1 MSWSKFP
8 RIVLG
13 SLLLAGLVA
22 GCGFRPL
29 YKQTSNTDTVREFSQ
44 ISIAQPEDR
53 PSQQLRNHLVDILAP
68 YGQPDRPVYRLDY
81 RITESL
87 GSVFVTRSEEVTRN
101 NLQLSASIILRNYET
116 GQPVYSISASSQ
128 ASYNVTLADYAN
140 LVSEKNARERALR
153 DVAEQIRLRLGNYFD
168 RKPEIERRRLEQQE
182 LERQRYEPSS
192 PPAYTPPAPPR
203 PEQQRG
209 LLQ

>member
-1 MSWSKFP
+1 MLWSRHLRP
-8 RIVLG
+8 LLG
-13 SLLLAGLVA
+13 ILLVAGLLA

-29 YKQTSNTDTVREFSQ
+29 YKQTGSTDTVKDFSQ

-53 PSQQLRNHLVDILAP
+53 PSQQLRNYLLDALTPH
-68 YGQPDRPVYRLDY
+68 GQPDRPLYRLEY
-81 RITESL
+81 RISESL
-87 GSVFVTRSEEVTRN
+87 ASVFVTRTEEVTRN
-101 NLQLSASIILRNYET
+101 NLQLSASVYLRDYQT
-116 GQPVYSISASSQ
+116 GKPLTSISATSQ
-128 ASYNVTLADYAN
+128 ASYNVTQADYAN

-168 RKPEIERRRLEQQE
+168 RKLEMQGRQRERELREQQ
-182 LERQRYEPSS
+182 QPQQQ
-192 PPAYTPPAPPR
+192 PTGIR

>member
-1 MSWSKFP
+1 MSWSRQLRP
-8 RIVLG
+8 
-13 SLLLAGLVA
+13 LLVILLVAGLLA

-29 YKQTSNTDTVREFSQ
+29 YKQTGNTDTVKDFSQ

-53 PSQQLRNHLVDILAP
+53 PSQQLRNYLLDTLTPH
-68 YGQPDRPVYRLDY
+68 GQPDRPLYRLEY
-81 RITESL
+81 RLTESL
-87 GSVFVTRSEEVTRN
+87 GSVFVTRAEEVTRS
-101 NLQLSASIILRNYET
+101 NLQLSASVYLRDYQSGRALT
-116 GQPVYSISASSQ
+116 SISATSQ
-128 ASYNVTLADYAN
+128 ASYNVTQADYAN

-168 RKPEIERRRLEQQE
+168 RRPEMERRQRERELREQQ
-182 LERQRYEPSS
+182 LPLQQQ
-192 PPAYTPPAPPR
+192 PAGIR

>member
-1 MSWSKFP
+1 MSWSKHL
-8 RIVLG
+8 R
-13 SLLLAGLVA
+13 LLLGILLVAGLVA

-29 YKQTSNTDTVREFSQ
+29 YKQTGNTDTVKDFSQ

-53 PSQQLRNHLVDILAP
+53 PSQQLRNYLLDALTPH
-68 YGQPDRPVYRLDY
+68 GQPDRPLYRLEY

-87 GSVFVTRSEEVTRN
+87 GSVFVTRTEEVTRS
-101 NLQLSASIILRNYET
+101 NLQLSASVFLRDYQT
-116 GQPVYSISASSQ
+116 GKSLASISATSQ
-128 ASYNVTLADYAN
+128 ASYNVTQADYAN

-168 RKPEIERRRLEQQE
+168 RRPEMERRQRESELREQQ
-182 LERQRYEPSS
+182 LPLQQQ
-192 PPAYTPPAPPR
+192 PAGIR

>member
-1 MSWSKFP
+1 MSWSRRLRP
-8 RIVLG
+8 LLG
-13 SLLLAGLVA
+13 TLLVMALVA

-29 YKQTSNTDTVREFSQ
+29 YKQTGNTDTVREFSQ

-53 PSQQLRNHLVDILAP
+53 PSQQLRNYLLDTLTP

-87 GSVFVTRSEEVTRN
+87 GSVFVTRSEEITRSN
-101 NLQLSASIILRNYET
+101 VQISASVTLYNYQS
-116 GQPVYSISASSQ
+116 GQPLMSISASSQ
-128 ASYNVTLADYAN
+128 ASYNVTQADYAN

-153 DVAEQIRLRLGNYFD
+153 DVAEQVRLRLGNYFD
-168 RKPEIERRRLEQQE
+168 RKPEIERRQQERLLLEQQR
-182 LERQRYEPSS
+182 LNQPL
-192 PPAYTPPAPPR
+192 PAQPQPAGIR

>member
-1 MSWSKFP
+1 MSWSRHLRP
-8 RIVLG
+8 WLGVL
-13 SLLLAGLVA
+13 LVAGLTA

-29 YKQTSNTDTVREFSQ
+29 YKQTDNTDAVKGFAE

-53 PSQQLRNHLVDILAP
+53 PSQQLRNHLVDILTP
-68 YGQPDRPVYRLDY
+68 LGQPDRPAYRLDF
-81 RITESL
+81 RINESL
-87 GSVFVTRSEEVTRN
+87 GSVFVTRSEEITRS
-101 NLQLSASIILRNYET
+101 NLQLSASVTLRDYRTGET
-116 GQPVYSISASSQ
+116 LYAISASSQ
-128 ASYNVTLADYAN
+128 ASYNVTQADYAN

-168 RKPEIERRRLEQQE
+168 RKPEIDRRRLEQ
-182 LERQRYEPSS
+182 RQREQQL
-192 PPAYTPPAPPR
+192 PAQPLPMQQR

>member
-1 MSWSKFP
+1 MSWSSQI
-8 RIVLG
+8 RTLAI
-13 SLLLAGLVA
+13 SLLLAGVVA

-29 YKQTSNTDTVREFSQ
+29 YKQTGNTDTVRDFSQ

-53 PSQQLRNHLVDILAP
+53 PSQQLRNFLLDSLTP
-68 YGQPDRPVYRLDY
+68 YGQPDRPLYRLEY
-81 RITESL
+81 RLTESV
-87 GSVFVTRSEEVTRN
+87 GSVFVTRSEEITRN
-101 NLQLSASIILRNYET
+101 NLQLSASVSLRDYQT
-116 GQPVYSISASSQ
+116 GAIRTSISASSQ

-168 RKPEIERRRLEQQE
+168 RRPEMERRA
-182 LERQRYEPSS
+182 LERQRMEDQRFNPQ
-192 PPAYTPPAPPR
+192 PPAQPLPAEQR
-203 PEQQRG
+203 PELQRG

>member
-1 MSWSKFP
+1 MSWSRQLRP
-8 RIVLG
+8 LLG
-13 SLLLAGLVA
+13 ILLVAGLLA

-29 YKQTSNTDTVREFSQ
+29 YKQTGNTDTVKDFSQ

-53 PSQQLRNHLVDILAP
+53 PSQQLRNFLLDALTPH
-68 YGQPDRPVYRLDY
+68 GQPDRPLYRLEY
-81 RITESL
+81 RLTESL
-87 GSVFVTRSEEVTRN
+87 GSVFVTRAEEVTRS
-101 NLQLSASIILRNYET
+101 NLQLSASVYLRDYQS
-116 GQPVYSISASSQ
+116 GRALVSLSATSQ
-128 ASYNVTLADYAN
+128 ASYNVTQADYAN

-168 RKPEIERRRLEQQE
+168 RRPDMERRQRERELREQQ
-182 LERQRYEPSS
+182 LPLQQQ
-192 PPAYTPPAPPR
+192 PAGIR

>member
-1 MSWSKFP
+1 MSWSKPF
-8 RIVLG
+8 RMLAV
-13 SLLLAGLVA
+13 SLLLAGIVA

-29 YKQTSNTDTVREFSQ
+29 YKQTGSTNTVQDFSQ

-53 PSQQLRNHLVDILAP
+53 PSQQLRNFLLDSLTP
-68 YGQPDRPVYRLDY
+68 YGQPDRPLYRLEY
-81 RITESL
+81 RLSETV
-87 GSVFVTRSEEVTRN
+87 GSVFVTRTEEITRN
-101 NLQLSASIILRNYET
+101 NLQLNLTVYLRDYQT
-116 GQPVYSISASSQ
+116 GIVLTSLSTTSQ

-168 RKPEIERRRLEQQE
+168 RRPE
-182 LERQRYEPSS
+182 LERQRLERQMREQQLAPQA
-192 PPAYTPPAPPR
+192 PAQQTP
-203 PEQQRG
+203 ELQRG

>member
-1 MSWSKFP
+1 MSWSRHLRP
-8 RIVLG
+8 LLGVL
-13 SLLLAGLVA
+13 LVAGLTA

-29 YKQTSNTDTVREFSQ
+29 YKQTSNTNTVQEFSQ

-53 PSQQLRNHLVDILAP
+53 PSQQLRNYLLDNLTP
-68 YGQPDRPVYRLDY
+68 YGQPDRPLYRLDY
-81 RITESL
+81 RLTESL
-87 GSVFVTRSEEVTRN
+87 GSVFVTRSEEITRSN
-101 NLQLSASIILRNYET
+101 VQ
-116 GQPVYSISASSQ
+116 ISASVTLYDYQSGQPLMSLSANSQ
-128 ASYNVTLADYAN
+128 ASYNVTQADYAN

-168 RKPEIERRRLEQQE
+168 RKPEIERRQQERLLLEQQRMNQP
-182 LERQRYEPSS
+182 LPVQPQ
-192 PPAYTPPAPPR
+192 PAGIR

>member
-1 MSWSKFP
+1 MLWSRQLRPLFG
-8 RIVLG
+8 I
-13 SLLLAGLVA
+13 LLMAGLLS

-29 YKQTSNTDTVREFSQ
+29 YKQTGNTDTVKDFSQ

-53 PSQQLRNHLVDILAP
+53 PSQQLRNYLLDTLTPH
-68 YGQPDRPVYRLDY
+68 GQPDRPLYRLEY
-81 RITESL
+81 RLTESL
-87 GSVFVTRSEEVTRN
+87 GSVFVTRTEEVTRS
-101 NLQLSASIILRNYET
+101 NLQLSASVYLRDYQT
-116 GQPVYSISASSQ
+116 GESLTSISATSQ
-128 ASYNVTLADYAN
+128 ASYNVTQADYAN

-168 RKPEIERRRLEQQE
+168 RKPEMERRRRERGLREPQLPLQQ
-182 LERQRYEPSS
+182 Q
-192 PPAYTPPAPPR
+192 PAGIR

>member
-1 MSWSKFP
+1 MSWSRPLRPLF
-8 RIVLG
+8 G
-13 SLLLAGLVA
+13 SLLLVALLA

-29 YKQTSNTDTVREFSQ
+29 YKQTGNTHTVQEFSQ
-44 ISIAQPEDR
+44 VSIAQPEDR
-53 PSQQLRNHLVDILAP
+53 PSQQLRNHLLDILTP
-68 YGQPDRPVYRLDY
+68 HGQPDRPLYRLEY

-101 NLQLSASIILRNYET
+101 NLQLSVAAYLRDYQT
-116 GQPVYSISASSQ
+116 GANLFTISATSQ

-168 RKPEIERRRLEQQE
+168 RKPEMEQRQMERAQRQLQQQQQ
-182 LERQRYEPSS
+182 LQQQ
-192 PPAYTPPAPPR
+192 R

>member
-1 MSWSKFP
+1 MSWSRRLRP
-8 RIVLG
+8 LLGVL
-13 SLLLAGLVA
+13 LVAGLAA

-53 PSQQLRNHLVDILAP
+53 PSQQLRNHLLDALTP
-68 YGQPDRPVYRLDY
+68 YGQPDRPVYRLDFQ
-81 RITESL
+81 ITESL
-87 GSVFVTRSEEVTRN
+87 GSVFVTRSEEITRS
-101 NLQLSASIILRNYET
+101 NLQISASATLRNYRS
-116 GQPVYSISASSQ
+116 GQPIYSVSASSQ
-128 ASYNVTLADYAN
+128 ASYNVTQADYAN

-168 RKPEIERRRLEQQE
+168 RKPEIERRQQERLLLEQQRSTQP
-182 LERQRYEPSS
+182 LPTPQQ
-192 PPAYTPPAPPR
+192 PAGIR